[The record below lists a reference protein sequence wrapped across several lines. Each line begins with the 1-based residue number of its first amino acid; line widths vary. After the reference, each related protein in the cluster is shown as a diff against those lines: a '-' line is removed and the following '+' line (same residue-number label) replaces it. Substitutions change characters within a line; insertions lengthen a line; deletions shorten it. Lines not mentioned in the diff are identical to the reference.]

1 MDKDRV
7 KIIKSLERDS
17 KDLVKDNIF
26 DDILLDIHRGIIQAL
41 ETKYPD
47 LKRYIM
53 VAKSEFSPEDNK
65 RLEKKVIS
73 DAEMISSK
81 LQKFVEEYKEI
92 VVQSDIKNEFIDFA
106 ENVKSF
112 LQVVVNYFV
121 TEDKDAYIKK
131 LADVGLDIRHILSV
145 LDNNFKE

>member
-1 MDKDRV
+1 MLRADHG
-7 KIIKSLERDS
+7 S
-17 KDLVKDNIF
+17 
-26 DDILLDIHRGIIQAL
+26 A
-41 ETKYPD
+41 
-47 LKRYIM
+47 
-53 VAKSEFSPEDNK
+53 
-65 RLEKKVIS
+65 VIG
-73 DAEMISSK
+73 DAEIISAK
-81 LQKFVEEYKEI
+81 LQKFVEEYKET

-131 LADVGLDIRHILSV
+131 LTDVGLDIRHILSV

>member
-1 MDKDRV
+1 MEKDRE
-7 KIIKSLERDS
+7 KLIKSIERDS
-17 KDLVKDNIF
+17 KNLVKDNIF
-26 DDILLDIHRGIIQAL
+26 DDFLLDIHRGFVLAL
-41 ETKYPD
+41 EEKYPD
-47 LKRYIM
+47 LKRFLP
-53 VAKSEFSPEDNK
+53 VDKSEFSAKDNK
-65 RLEKKVIS
+65 RLEKKVIG
-73 DAEMISSK
+73 DAEIISAK
-81 LQKFVEEYKEI
+81 LQKFVEEYKET

-121 TEDKDAYIKK
+121 TEDKNAYIKK